1 MVLLD
6 VKLFVSTLAICV
18 LNRLFLGIVLESQ
31 SMYVSTSMLFLK
43 SFPFWWNWAWSCWPV
58 CHHVCSVCHV

>member
-43 SFPFWWNWAWSCWPV
+43 SFPF
-58 CHHVCSVCHV
+58 